1 MVSYVAK
8 RIFYPGAGLVKLRS
22 IMNMHFYEIKISIS
36 YTALTKQQKKTL
48 YIYRKGGLQ
57 RKKNPEEPSCAA
69 ERLLCFLKAFSNA
82 IS

>member
-36 YTALTKQQKKTL
+36 YTALAKQQKH
-48 YIYRKGGLQ
+48 ISERWPSA
-57 RKKNPEEPSCAA
+57 KKNPEEPSCAA